1 MNKSAKL
8 RGPRIVRTAKMWLAI
23 AALVLAAAAAFAR
36 TPSPD
41 TPGSSTKPSI
51 VRPGDGC

>member
-1 MNKSAKL
+1 MIAAL
-8 RGPRIVRTAKMWLAI
+8 RGPRVVRTAKVWLAI
-23 AALVLAAAAAFAR
+23 AALALAAAAAFAR

-41 TPGSSTKPSI
+41 TAPATNRSI